1 LPPRDR
7 KDLAGFFAIRRQF
20 ERRSEG
26 ALDNRSAIP
35 LRSQIRRA
43 LPFGAPIACKGVRKI
58 PQPVAKRAIKLR
70 RRAILRDI
78 YSKFIYFVAGS
89 RRRDSVS
96 LRLPINTIQLEGN
109 R

>member
-1 LPPRDR
+1 MPPRDR

-20 ERRSEG
+20 EPRSG
-26 ALDNRSAIP
+26 CALDNSSAIP
-35 LRSQIRRA
+35 LPSQIRRA

-58 PQPVAKRAIKLR
+58 PRPVEERAIKLR
-70 RRAILRDI
+70 RRATLRDI

-96 LRLPINTIQLEGN
+96 LRLPINTIQLEGK